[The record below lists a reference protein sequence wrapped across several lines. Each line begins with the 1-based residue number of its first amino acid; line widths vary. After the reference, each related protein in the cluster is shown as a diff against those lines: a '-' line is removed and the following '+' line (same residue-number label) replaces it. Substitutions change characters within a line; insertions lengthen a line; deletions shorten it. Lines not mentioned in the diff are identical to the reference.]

1 MAKLNDKEELII
13 KSKIL
18 SILLTLTG
26 WKEMKGLG
34 FTCTTAIS
42 QKPFPTVNVSDDC
55 ILYFTPSYNNDYR
68 LNAEFVSRGENCA
81 TGHVDFDRDLS
92 IEALTPIITEYIVSI
107 EKNVLSS
114 FACRHA
120 NQSLHLRKNVT
131 PVAKPKEEK
140 PEVKPEEKPIK
151 DTICVRDEAKEDRF
165 FEALE
170 ETPLGAKLV
179 EESDANLISLRV
191 IKYTSANFV
200 LDGEFS
206 AEAILELARAI
217 KLTNLTVRNV

>member
-68 LNAEFVSRGENCA
+68 LSAEFVSRGENCA

-120 NQSLHLRKNVT
+120 NQSLHLRKNVI
-131 PVAKPKEEK
+131 PVAIPKEA
-140 PEVKPEEKPIK
+140 KPIK

-206 AEAILELARAI
+206 AEAILEMARAI
-217 KLTNLTVRNV
+217 KLTNLTVKNV